1 VAGILAQGGGAMKQ
15 WQEDILVFIV
25 GMAFWTVLWLAY
37 LAGQGE
43 LL

>member
-1 VAGILAQGGGAMKQ
+1 MKYT
-15 WQEDILVFIV
+15 WKEDILIFIV
-25 GMAFWTVLWLAY
+25 GLVFWTVLWLAY